1 MLTASK
7 LKKTN
12 IAEYLLYMWQIEDLI
27 RALQLDMHQI
37 EKCLIHSTD
46 VADRKAEHEWYE
58 SLIDM
63 MLLENKREKGHL
75 QININVLN
83 DLHEFHLLLLKSGQ
97 APEYNGKFMFV
108 LPLINQLRM
117 KSEEGL
123 CDVELCLNF
132 QYLFLLMKMKKTEIS
147 KETADIQV
155 EFAKL
160 LVLLTKNYHAF
171 QNGQLDLE

>member
-27 RALQLDMHQI
+27 RALQLDI
-37 EKCLIHSTD
+37 NLIDKHLIQAAD
-46 VADRKAEHEWYE
+46 ADDRKAEFGWYE

-75 QININVLN
+75 QININVLD
-83 DLHEFHLLLLKSGQ
+83 DLNEFHLLLLKSGQ

-108 LPLINQLRM
+108 LPMINQLRM
-117 KSEEGL
+117 KSEAGL
-123 CDVELCLNF
+123 SDIELCLNF
-132 QYLFLLMKMKKTEIS
+132 QYLFMLMKMKKAEIS

-160 LVLLTKNYHAF
+160 LVLLTKNYHAY